1 MKNKRLIS
9 IFFVLIIVL
18 AALLLLKSSTGSAQ
32 FIWNMSNGG
41 TFLFPLVSLSALID
55 SINPCA
61 FSILLLTIAFLFSLG
76 TMRIGMLK
84 IGMAYIFG
92 IFLSYLLIG
101 LGILGTLHIFN
112 TPHFMG
118 KLGAFLLIAF
128 GIINLL
134 GQFFPKFPIKLQIP
148 KAAHGKMADLMK
160 KSSLSAVFFL
170 GMLVGLCEFP
180 CTGGPY
186 LMVLGLLRDGAT
198 YVKGLLYLIWYNLL
212 FVSPLIVVLIVASD
226 RSVLEKLQDWKRNH
240 LNKTK
245 VIGGI
250 IMILLGIFILFV

>member
-1 MKNKRLIS
+1 MKNRRIVVLIS
-9 IFFVLIIVL
+9 VLFFII
-18 AALLLLKSSTGSAQ
+18 ASLLLLKSSPGSAK

-41 TFLFPLVSLSALID
+41 TVLFPLVSISALID

-76 TMRIGMLK
+76 TLRSGIIK
-84 IGMAYIFG
+84 IGAAYIFG
-92 IFLSYLLIG
+92 IFFAYLLIG

-118 KLGAFLLIAF
+118 KLGAFILIAM

-134 GQFFPKFPIKLQIP
+134 NEFIPKFPIKLQIP
-148 KAAHGKMADLMK
+148 HAAHNKMADLMK
-160 KSSLSAVFFL
+160 KSSLPAVFFL

-186 LMVLGLLRDGAT
+186 LMVLGLLRDSTT
-198 YVKGLLYLIWYNLL
+198 YLKGFFYLIWYNLL
-212 FVSPLIVVLIVASD
+212 FVLPLVGVLFVASD
-226 RSVLEKLQDWKRNH
+226 RSILEKLQEWKRNN
-240 LNKTK
+240 LNKTRL
-245 VIGGI
+245 VGGL
-250 IMILLGIFILFV
+250 IMVVLGVLILMM

>member
-1 MKNKRLIS
+1 MKNRRLLILLS
-9 IFFVLIIVL
+9 ILVLVIGL
-18 AALLLLKSSTGSAQ
+18 LLLLKSSTGSAQ
-32 FIWNMSNGG
+32 FIWNMSKGG

-76 TMRIGMLK
+76 VMRSGIIK
-84 IGMAYIFG
+84 IGAAYIFG
-92 IFLSYLLIG
+92 IFLAYLLIG

-118 KLGAFLLIAF
+118 KLGAFILIIF

-134 GQFFPKFPIKLQIP
+134 NEFIPKFPIKLQIP
-148 KAAHGKMADLMK
+148 HFAHNKMADLMK

-186 LMVLGLLRDGAT
+186 LMVLGLLRDSST
-198 YVKGLLYLIWYNLL
+198 YLRGLSYLIWYNFL
-212 FVSPLIVVLIVASD
+212 FVLPLLAVLFVASD
-226 RSVLEKLQDWKRNH
+226 RSVLEKLQEWKRTN
-240 LNKTK
+240 LNKTRLF
-245 VIGGI
+245 GGL
-250 IMILLGIFILFV
+250 IMIVLGILILLM

>member
-1 MKNKRLIS
+1 MKNKRLAIILS
-9 IFFVLIIVL
+9 ILL
-18 AALLLLKSSTGSAQ
+18 AVVGALLLLKSSTGSAS
-32 FIWNMSNGG
+32 FIWSLSGGG

-61 FSILLLTIAFLFSLG
+61 FSVLLLTIAFLFSLG
-76 TMRIGMLK
+76 TMRAGIIK
-84 IGMAYIFG
+84 IGAAYVFG

-118 KLGAFLLIAF
+118 KLGALILIVF
-128 GIINLL
+128 GIINIL
-134 GQFFPKFPIKLQIP
+134 GGLMPKFPIRLRIP
-148 KAAHGKMADLMK
+148 HFAHNKMADLMR
-160 KSSLSAVFFL
+160 KSSLSAIIFL

-186 LMVLGLLRDGAT
+186 LMVLGLLRDSAT
-198 YVKGLLYLIWYNLL
+198 YVKGLFYLIWYNLL
-212 FVSPLIVVLIVASD
+212 FVLPLVAVLFVVSD
-226 RSVLEKLQDWKRNH
+226 QSVLDKLQAWKKTN

-245 VIGGI
+245 TIGGLIAI
-250 IMILLGIFILFV
+250 ILGVLILVM

>member
-9 IFFVLIIVL
+9 IITVLLVVL

-32 FIWNMSNGG
+32 FIWNMSNQG

-76 TMRIGMLK
+76 TLRAGMLK
-84 IGMAYIFG
+84 IGAAYIFG
-92 IFLSYLLIG
+92 IFFAYLLIG

-128 GIINLL
+128 GIINVL
-134 GQFFPKFPIKLQIP
+134 GQFISKFPIKLQIP
-148 KAAHGKMADLMK
+148 KVAHNKMADLMK

-186 LMVLGLLRDGAT
+186 LMVLGLLRDSAT
-198 YVKGLLYLIWYNLL
+198 YAKGFLYLIWYNLL
-212 FVSPLIVVLIVASD
+212 FILPLVVVLIVASD

-245 VIGGI
+245 VVGGV
-250 IMILLGIFILFV
+250 IMILLGILILVM

>member
-1 MKNKRLIS
+1 MNKRFFIILGILLIA
-9 IFFVLIIVL
+9 I
-18 AALLLLKSSTGSAQ
+18 AGLLTLKSSPGSAGLV
-32 FIWNMSNGG
+32 WNISKGG
-41 TFLFPLVSLSALID
+41 TVLFPLVSISALID

-76 TMRIGMLK
+76 TIRSGIIK
-84 IGMAYIFG
+84 IGAAYIFG
-92 IFLSYLLIG
+92 IFLAYLLIG

-118 KLGAFLLIAF
+118 KLGAFILIAF

-134 GQFFPKFPIKLQIP
+134 GEFIPKFPIKLQIP
-148 KAAHGKMADLMK
+148 HGVHNKMADLMK

-186 LMVLGLLRDGAT
+186 LMVLGLLRDSAT
-198 YVKGLLYLIWYNLL
+198 YVKGFSYLIWYNFL
-212 FVSPLIVVLIVASD
+212 FVLPLVVVLFLASD
-226 RSVLEKLQDWKRNH
+226 KSVLGKLQEWKRNN

-245 VIGGI
+245 LIGGLV
-250 IMILLGIFILFV
+250 MIVLGILILMM